1 MKALIIEDETAAA
14 LNLEAILKQV
24 APGVEVIGTLES
36 VEESIGWLRANPQP
50 DLLFMD
56 IHLADGDSF
65 RIFDAVEVTAPVVF
79 TTAYDQYALE
89 AFRVNSIDYLLKPID
104 PAALRRAVERC
115 RVRSGG
121 IDPDVLLNA
130 IRSPREYKQRYVVR
144 FNDRIVPVQTTDIAY
159 FYSEEKNTY
168 LVTSDNNRYVVDQS
182 LDVLSD
188 ELDPGRFFRISRS
201 CIIAMPAIVSIVKY
215 LGNRLKI
222 TARPRPEF
230 EMVVSRSRV
239 DDFLKWLEGNG

>member
-79 TTAYDQYALE
+79 SPDFSVAAKNQY
-89 AFRVNSIDYLLKPID
+89 S
-104 PAALRRAVERC
+104 
-115 RVRSGG
+115 
-121 IDPDVLLNA
+121 
-130 IRSPREYKQRYVVR
+130 
-144 FNDRIVPVQTTDIAY
+144 
-159 FYSEEKNTY
+159 
-168 LVTSDNNRYVVDQS
+168 S
-182 LDVLSD
+182 LSFIL
-188 ELDPGRFFRISRS
+188 
-201 CIIAMPAIVSIVKY
+201 C
-215 LGNRLKI
+215 
-222 TARPRPEF
+222 AR
-230 EMVVSRSRV
+230 RSRCSRPIT
-239 DDFLKWLEGNG
+239 W